1 MAEHA
6 AALLAVATPEQLRA
20 LRLESIFMPET
31 RRQRD
36 ALYKA
41 DPNPRFVHYTRA
53 DAALEIIRKKRLWLR
68 NTTAMVDYREIQHG
82 FSLLQSWFS
91 VLENEAR
98 FISVFDSI
106 HPGAAREAIDSFN
119 KFWPR
124 TDIGVQ
130 TQTYIG
136 CISEHDPT
144 EDEHGRLSM
153 WRAFGADVPARVA
166 LIIQV
171 PPFSGSLEFLQCI
184 FSPVAY
190 LNEADAHA
198 IVEEILAKAEI
209 EREFLRTV
217 SHEEIRNIIF
227 FRSLWRQRASSTR
240 DSKKNASGELFI
252 CPAIILL

>member
-1 MAEHA
+1 
-6 AALLAVATPEQLRA
+6 
-20 LRLESIFMPET
+20 
-31 RRQRD
+31 
-36 ALYKA
+36 
-41 DPNPRFVHYTRA
+41 
-53 DAALEIIRKKRLWLR
+53 
-68 NTTAMVDYREIQHG
+68 
-82 FSLLQSWFS
+82 
-91 VLENEAR
+91 
-98 FISVFDSI
+98 
-106 HPGAAREAIDSFN
+106 
-119 KFWPR
+119 
-124 TDIGVQ
+124 
-130 TQTYIG
+130 
-136 CISEHDPT
+136 
-144 EDEHGRLSM
+144 
-153 WRAFGADVPARVA
+153 VPARVA